1 MMTKNDRSRGT
12 AWLHRLLVA
21 VAELAAKG
29 IHQIAENLILAGK
42 AEGNAVGQRLLRRR
56 RAVVQRGSAVDGIL
70 AVLGVQSLPDRPNA
84 IDHCV
89 VKEEDGVVGRGVEVL
104 HLRRATAEP
113 VAGAVDAELVVTHEA
128 LHLRLEVLDGAL
140 AEEELGDVG
149 VGVVAAAEEDVQVA
163 HEAARVEVVVVLD
176 VVVVRAVEGA
186 EVAEVAAGEGA
197 GVNAA
202 TAGAG
207 REGHV
212 HEAEVGVV
220 TVGDVDTIA
229 AEGELVAVKDLALVG
244 CVGIGGPVPVREV
257 SGVAAGVDEIVLPLP
272 DEVTVPGEEVGGDV
286 DVHRHVDVGSD
297 VLVVA
302 RLHTG
307 VHAGIR
313 SGRDLLQAHDSIS
326 EALAVLVRHLS
337 ELGADAGR
345 LESAVTAEL
354 ALLQALGGDLASI
367 SQSLAALNLFSAV
380 LLQRGNVARR
390 ERGSGARGGSRAR
403 RDALGGRESHAGGE
417 TAADLR
423 GAARQNAGSRVAD
436 GAVAVRGVR
445 VRNLGRS
452 SRRRGLDLTRGR
464 LVVVVGGLG
473 RSRLVGVGLL
483 LSIVKARSAV
493 GFLGVGCGGGRRK
506 TRLVSLLEVALVGSL
521 VGGRWVARST
531 TMVTLVSA
539 RRGSRLSGSTLR

>member
-12 AWLHRLLVA
+12 AWLHLLLVA

-70 AVLGVQSLPDRPNA
+70 AVLGVQSLPDRPDA
-84 IDHCV
+84 VDHSV
-89 VKEEDGVVGRGVEVL
+89 VEEEDRVVGRGVEVL
-104 HLRRATAEP
+104 HLRGATAEP
-113 VAGAVDAELVVTHEA
+113 VAGAVDAELVVADEA

-140 AEEELGDVG
+140 AEEELGDVR

-163 HEAARVEVVVVLD
+163 DQAARVEVVVILD
-176 VVVVRAVEGA
+176 VVVVRAVERA
-186 EVAEVAAGEGA
+186 EIAEVAAGEGA
-197 GVNAA
+197 GVDAA
-202 TAGAG
+202 AAGAG

-220 TVGDVDTIA
+220 TVGHVDTVA
-229 AEGELVAVKDLALVG
+229 AERELVAVEELALVG
-244 CVGIGGPVPVREV
+244 CVGIGGPVPVGKV
-257 SGVAAGVDEIVLPLP
+257 SGVAASVDEIVLPLP

-307 VHAGIR
+307 VHAGIG
-313 SGRDLLQAHDSIS
+313 SGGDLLQAHDGIG

-337 ELGADAGR
+337 ELGADTSR
-345 LESAVTAEL
+345 LEGAVTAEL
-354 ALLQALGGDLASI
+354 ALLQALGGDLAGI

-380 LLQRGNVARR
+380 LLKRGNVARR
-390 ERGSGARGGSRAR
+390 ERGSRAR
-403 RDALGGRESHAGGE
+403 RRSGGRGNALRSGESHTGGE

-423 GAARQNAGSRVAD
+423 
-436 GAVAVRGVR
+436 
-445 VRNLGRS
+445 
-452 SRRRGLDLTRGR
+452 
-464 LVVVVGGLG
+464 
-473 RSRLVGVGLL
+473 
-483 LSIVKARSAV
+483 
-493 GFLGVGCGGGRRK
+493 
-506 TRLVSLLEVALVGSL
+506 
-521 VGGRWVARST
+521 
-531 TMVTLVSA
+531 
-539 RRGSRLSGSTLR
+539 